1 MICTPKK
8 PLCKNCPLEFECKG
22 KDEPE
27 SFTQKKKVQ
36 YEDLELFLGIFIKDN
51 KIALTKSETKMYKN
65 MLVLPQVE
73 PIDENF
79 LGSFKHAY
87 TKYRIT
93 VKLYK
98 IEESIDKLVWI
109 NLDSIDNAPIASLTT
124 KAIENLN
131 LRR

>member
-1 MICTPKK
+1 M
-8 PLCKNCPLEFECKG
+8 CPLEFECKG
-22 KDEPE
+22 KDDPE
-27 SFTQKKKVQ
+27 SYTKKKKVQ
-36 YEDLELFLGIFIKDN
+36 YEDLELFLGIYVRDN
-51 KIALTKSETKMYKN
+51 KIALKKSETKMYKN
-65 MLVLPQVE
+65 MLVLPEVE
-73 PIDENF
+73 PIDENYIC
-79 LGSFKHAY
+79 SFKHAY

-109 NLDSIDNAPIASLTT
+109 NLNSIYNAPIASLTT